1 VATSKEYG
9 LTSIRRYPQTHLI
22 ESIPI
27 MMYQTTPSPR
37 ILILLIHLDIQ
48 PSVSESSSGGR
59 PADTSTDHDGL
70 LSKPRRFWHNDEP
83 SLREAEREK
92 DGEQRRR
99 CESVIEHKIQARRS

>member
-1 VATSKEYG
+1 
-9 LTSIRRYPQTHLI
+9 
-22 ESIPI
+22 

-59 PADTSTDHDGL
+59 PTDTSTDHDGL

-92 DGEQRRR
+92 DGEHRSSTKFRRVDLEIVASGDFAER
-99 CESVIEHKIQARRS
+99 PH